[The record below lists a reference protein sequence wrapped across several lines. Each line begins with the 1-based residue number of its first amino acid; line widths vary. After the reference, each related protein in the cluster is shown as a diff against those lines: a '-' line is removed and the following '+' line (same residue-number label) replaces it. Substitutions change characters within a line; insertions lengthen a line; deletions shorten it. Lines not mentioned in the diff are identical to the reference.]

1 MSLSLLFSPE
11 RSALYPCLTMMS
23 AVMAAPVVSAKAAA
37 ALVLAAVVSLILAVV
52 AAAISLTVVLAI
64 TIALGIPITAAVS
77 LAITPVD
84 DAVIAETIIVGVRII
99 PADTIA
105 VSVGAAI
112 FKMTAYIVADSIDL
126 SADAFEIAAGT
137 IIVCVD
143 IVPAAS
149 RTGGKYT
156 CRFK

>member
-11 RSALYPCLTMMS
+11 RSALYSCLTMVS
-23 AVMAAPVVSAKAAA
+23 AVMAAPVVSAKAT
-37 ALVLAAVVSLILAVV
+37 
-52 AAAISLTVVLAI
+52 AAISLA
-64 TIALGIPITAAVS
+64 IPITAAVS